1 MLKLIPKYQRGNLV
15 PVRATP
21 TLKRKS
27 WESEEDYQDRIARE
41 SKEDID
47 SVKQEQLKAKELNIK
62 NREDYINSKEGQL
75 RMQKIQNEDSQLFS
89 NIKVTPNTN
98 NSLQQKANLIQN
110 AMQADIN
117 TSQSIK
123 VEQAIRD
130 QIQENQING
139 KIIKM
144 VLMLL

>member
-75 RMQKIQNEDSQLFS
+75 QLREVCP
-89 NIKVTPNTN
+89 IARQ
-98 NSLQQKANLIQN
+98 LQ
-110 AMQADIN
+110 
-117 TSQSIK
+117 
-123 VEQAIRD
+123 
-130 QIQENQING
+130 
-139 KIIKM
+139 
-144 VLMLL
+144 